1 MRPLP
6 SRSSW
11 KRVVLA
17 LALLSGLAAIGPSRP
32 AIAEAAAPGG
42 AAGEADDDGAADRR
56 DDRFPQTVRVGDLI
70 GRAVLRPDEDRGIVG
85 RIRSI
90 VRLGDGTLAFVME
103 RGGWFGFGRQTVSL
117 PLDQL
122 ALLGQDTALPDF
134 EPADVLSYPTFREGN
149 ATALPADA
157 IVRVG
162 LAKPYH

>member
-1 MRPLP
+1 MRPFP

-11 KRVVLA
+11 KRVVLGF
-17 LALLSGLAAIGPSRP
+17 ALLSGPAAISSSRS
-32 AIAEAAAPGG
+32 AIAEATPPADAS
-42 AAGEADDDGAADRR
+42 GEADDGGAADRR

-134 EPADVLSYPTFREGN
+134 EPEAASTYPNFVEGSAIVLSP
-149 ATALPADA
+149 DA
-157 IVRVG
+157 IVRIG